1 MENIMS
7 SDFEDVGLFHSKFG
21 LPHTQEPRQMTPTLK
36 EVSQPQEIDDSAAL
50 FRLKFLLEELTE
62 IAEGYGY
69 KLNMNSGPAFVP
81 IRQSHAVR
89 QDLPKIA
96 DGLVDLCYVALG
108 TAHLH
113 RLPWNE
119 LWSEVQRANMSKE
132 RANGADDIRSTR
144 GHSLDVVKPVGFKP
158 PAIVEVLM
166 ANGWP
171 GPPLPL
177 EK

>member
-1 MENIMS
+1 
-7 SDFEDVGLFHSKFG
+7 
-21 LPHTQEPRQMTPTLK
+21 MTPTLK

-50 FRLKFLLEELTE
+50 FRLRFLLEELLE
-62 IAEGYGY
+62 IAEGYGFE
-69 KLNMNSGPAFVP
+69 LDMDADGGPAFV
-81 IRQSHAVR
+81 QVTVG
-89 QDLPKIA
+89 QDLAKIA

-113 RLPWNE
+113 RLPWDE
-119 LWSEVQRANMSKE
+119 LWSEVQRANMTKV
-132 RANGADDIRSTR
+132 RADGATDIRSTR
-144 GHSLDVVKPVGFKP
+144 GHTLDVVKPVGFKP

-166 ANGWP
+166 AAGWP